1 MGVER
6 GAVGT
11 DGGAA
16 VEAKDVLL
24 VFAAAVMG
32 FASNEEGLLD
42 KSPKPSRQT
51 HPHLNFSLS
60 LSLSGSLLAWQ
71 GIVQL

>member
-6 GAVGT
+6 GTVGT

-32 FASNEEGLLD
+32 FASNKEGLLNEP
-42 KSPKPSRQT
+42 PKPSRQA
-51 HPHLNFSLS
+51 HPHLNFISLS
-60 LSLSGSLLAWQ
+60 LRLSLGKV
-71 GIVQL
+71 VQL